1 MPQKEVP
8 ENLGSLPV
16 ADPRPFQTVDPH
28 MSSRYTRRTCP
39 QVSGCS
45 ADGSGS
51 GGAPAAWLAGTSR
64 VTLLGD
70 ALHPMSPFKG
80 QVCHLTTS
88 SVHEH

>member
-1 MPQKEVP
+1 VTPPGGE
-8 ENLGSLPV
+8 G
-16 ADPRPFQTVDPH
+16 AGDAA
-28 MSSRYTRRTCP
+28 
-39 QVSGCS
+39 SGEAEGARGEEAS
-45 ADGSGS
+45 GGGDGGDGSGS